1 MYYKIDITCTGK
13 NGKEGYFIFDTS
25 KKYFKTPEEVKNWLK
40 EQYGNCKKVPM
51 YRDKKGKSVK
61 VGYIYC
67 FKNAD
72 WSHSPVQH
80 WYQRDWVEVKEVQE
94 EVVLV

>member
-1 MYYKIDITCTGK
+1 MYYRIDVTCTGK
-13 NGKEGYFIFDTS
+13 TGKDDFSTFDNIS
-25 KKYFKTPEEVKNWLK
+25 KSFGTIKEVKEWLK
-40 EQYGNCKKVPM
+40 EQYGKCKRIPM
-51 YRDKKGKSVK
+51 YSNKDNKAAK

-72 WSHSPVQH
+72 WSHAPVKH

-94 EVVLV
+94 STVVV